1 MSVTAR
7 GIAGPPIF
15 PSSWKSDVTFR
26 LQNRSLAVDIDKPG
40 SVYCGTRFDWTG
52 IIRQVT
58 LDGRITFCAGEAANA
73 VDFRHLGCGICNE
86 FGIDRPV
93 GYADCPVGGEFLK
106 IGVGLLTRQSNG
118 PYQFSALYPLEPARH
133 DFKVTDF
140 PTASFRSECR
150 AVRGYACRLSKTV
163 SLEESRIV
171 ISYRLE
177 NIGSRSI
184 QTSEYCHN
192 FIAMNDSPISPDY
205 RLEPSFDIHE
215 SEFGETVNP
224 GEVVEIGTSSF
235 GWKGTPEAPFFFSN
249 VGHPAA
255 ASSGW
260 RLRNT
265 RLRAEVREC
274 VSPAAAAMNLWG
286 AKHVVSPELF
296 VEINLSP
303 GETME
308 WQRRFEFLAG

>member
-15 PSSWKSDVTFR
+15 LSLWKSDVTFR
-26 LQNRSLAVDIDKPG
+26 LQNRSLAVDIDEPG

-52 IIRQVT
+52 FIRQVT
-58 LDGRITFCAGEAANA
+58 LDGRITFCAGEAADA
-73 VDFRHLGCGICNE
+73 TDFRHLGRGICNE

-93 GYADCPVGGEFLK
+93 GYADCPVGGGFLK
-106 IGVGLLTRQSNG
+106 IGVGLLRRQSNG
-118 PYQFSALYPLEPARH
+118 SYQFSGLYPLEPARH
-133 DFKVTDF
+133 DCKVTDSR
-140 PTASFRSECR
+140 TASFSSECR
-150 AVRGYACRLSKTV
+150 EVRGYACRLFKTV

-177 NIGSRSI
+177 NIGSRAI

-205 RLEPSFDIHE
+205 RLELSFDIHE

-224 GEVVEIGTSSF
+224 GNVVEIGTSCF
-235 GWKGTPEAPFFFSN
+235 GWKDIPSAPFFFSN
-249 VGHPAA
+249 VGHPAP

-260 RLRNT
+260 RLWNA

-286 AKHVVSPELF
+286 TRHVVSPELF

-303 GETME
+303 GKTME
-308 WQRRFEFLAG
+308 WQRRLEFLAG